1 MKIKKKKIDENEE
14 KKDKIKDKIF
24 EFEKVYKNKNLINNL
39 NENKEGSEKKERKKR
54 KKKIVLNNMLI
65 TNFNLLQNK
74 KIPDNKNEEFVIEIN
89 NNNMD
94 LDIEEEKN

>member
-1 MKIKKKKIDENEE
+1 
-14 KKDKIKDKIF
+14 
-24 EFEKVYKNKNLINNL
+24 
-39 NENKEGSEKKERKKR
+39 
-54 KKKIVLNNMLI
+54 MLI

-74 KIPDNKNEEFVIEIN
+74 KIPDNKKEEFIIEIN